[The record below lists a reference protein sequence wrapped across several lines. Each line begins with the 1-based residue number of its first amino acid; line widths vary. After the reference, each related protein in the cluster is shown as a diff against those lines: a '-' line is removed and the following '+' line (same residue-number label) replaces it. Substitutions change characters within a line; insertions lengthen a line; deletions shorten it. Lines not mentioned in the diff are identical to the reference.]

1 MVGVI
6 KSKGPQEQTRAA
18 GVLQINTAADQVASA
33 IGRAADRV
41 GQVAYQKFEDEQTE
55 LGRQTAK
62 NMKMRD
68 AAGNIVYT
76 DPTQDM
82 SRVARNAARPIIESN
97 YARQLAIDF
106 DGALIDL
113 RRDTAAHQNNPE
125 KFRELAQ
132 LKLEGIMN
140 GIPQDF
146 AGVGS
151 AVLDQVGAERT
162 MDHYNQL
169 SRAKIREEEAV
180 AISNMAIDIGEDV
193 KNIAAL
199 IRSGDVDIAKDLAE
213 SARSKAELVIGM
225 GGTLQQQ
232 KALTRS
238 IDTVVYGE
246 AANATVNAMIDEGL
260 FDLLDPLA
268 ESFEGGRVVR
278 PDLEVVVAGKK
289 TTLREALAERGIDD
303 EALANIEDVEVRGA
317 VAASIRTRAN
327 QYSQVQSANAKM
339 VAMLSEVNNQM
350 TGNGLGGTGS
360 KNEDLMQDYFSSK
373 GLDMTNITSAEA
385 AAMAQDPTSEL
396 GKFLRNGQVFPT
408 GIKRQLIN
416 AANGLAPPKT
426 ADELRNLLTLWGT
439 GSMGIT
445 TQGPVVRDKLG
456 NDDANAFWSN
466 VNNYAM
472 SYGMEAATEYAT
484 ALTSDSTI
492 GADLESQAR
501 TRLGNPNKDAYA
513 QIKQRWIDSGWK
525 DKTNPR
531 AMSRMKTIAIRAY
544 ASLPNDEAD
553 DYVNTA
559 YETLFAPTDYIITP
573 AIMGATRQDRSEFAP
588 ERFYPDD
595 MMSTFTE
602 HVNKKLSKAGGFYE
616 LGENAFLYPSPD
628 STNSSV
634 TWQVLDRQGKP
645 ILNSNG
651 SILIR
656 SQELNKNNTMAKKFA
671 DAVAQKIEDAQAIRD
686 RAMTY
691 GNNLAET
698 KSKGLNFGA
707 GLIDSLLGEQ

>member
-18 GVLQINTAADQVASA
+18 GVLQINTGADQVASA

-68 AAGNIVYT
+68 ADGNIIYT

-82 SRVARNAARPIIESN
+82 SRVARNAARPIIEDN
-97 YARQLAIDF
+97 YQRQLAIDF
-106 DGALIDL
+106 DGALVDL

-140 GIPQDF
+140 AIPQEF

-151 AVLDQVGAERT
+151 AVLDRVGAERT

-169 SRAKIREEEAV
+169 TRAKIREEEAV

-193 KNIAAL
+193 KNISAL
-199 IRSGDVDIAKDLAE
+199 IQSGDVDIAKDVAE
-213 SARSKAELVIGM
+213 SARRKAELVIDM

-232 KALTRS
+232 KALIRS

-246 AANATVNAMIDEGL
+246 AATATANAMIDEGL
-260 FDLLDPLA
+260 YDLLDPLA
-268 ESFEGGRVVR
+268 EAFEGGRVLR
-278 PDLEVVVAGKK
+278 ADMEIEVNGEK
-289 TTLREALAERGIDD
+289 TTLGAAFEARGITD
-303 EALANIEDVEVRGA
+303 EAIANIEDIEVRGA

-327 QYSQVQSANAKM
+327 QYTQDRSADAKM
-339 VAMLSEVNNQM
+339 AAMMSEVNNQM

-360 KNEDLMQDYFSSK
+360 KNEQLMQDYFTSK

-385 AAMAQDPTSEL
+385 AAMAQDPTSEF

-416 AANGLAPPKT
+416 VSNGLAPPKT
-426 ADELRNLLTLWGT
+426 ADELRNLLTLWGA

-445 TQGPVVRDKLG
+445 SQGPVVRDKIG
-456 NDDANAFWSN
+456 NDEANAFWSN
-466 VNNYAM
+466 VNNYAQ

-484 ALTSDSTI
+484 ALTKDSTI
-492 GADLESQAR
+492 GADLEAQAR
-501 TRLGNPNKDAYA
+501 NKLGNPNKDAYA
-513 QIKQRWIDSGWK
+513 QIRQRWIDSGWK
-525 DKTNPR
+525 DTTNPR

-544 ASLPNDEAD
+544 ASLPVDEAD

-573 AIMGATRQDRSEFAP
+573 AIMGASRQDRSEFAP

-698 KSKGLNFGA
+698 KDKGLNIGA
-707 GLIDSLLGEQ
+707 GLIDSLLGRQ

>member
-18 GVLQINTAADQVASA
+18 GVLQINTGADQVAAA

-41 GQVAYQKFEDEQTE
+41 GQVAYQKFEEEQTE
-55 LGRQTAK
+55 IGRQAAK

-68 AAGNIVYT
+68 ADGNIMY
-76 DPTQDM
+76 QDITKDM
-82 SRVARNAARPIIESN
+82 TRVARNAARPIIEDN

-132 LKLEGIMN
+132 LKLEGMMN
-140 GIPQDF
+140 AIPEDF

-151 AVLDQVGAERT
+151 AVLDRVGAERT

-169 SRAKIREEEAV
+169 TRAKIKEEEAI
-180 AISNMAIDIGEDV
+180 AISNMAIDIGDDIQ
-193 KNIAAL
+193 NISAL
-199 IRSGDVDIAKDLAE
+199 IRSGYADDAKDLAE
-213 SARSKAELVIGM
+213 SARRKAERVIGM

-232 KALTRS
+232 KALIRS

-246 AANATVNAMIDEGL
+246 AANETVNAMIDEGL
-260 FDLLDPLA
+260 FDLIDPLA

-278 PDLEVVVAGKK
+278 GNMEVVVGGKK
-289 TTLREALAERGIDD
+289 TTLREALAERGISD
-303 EALANIEDVEVRGA
+303 ETLANIEDVEVRGA

-339 VAMLSEVNNQM
+339 VSMMSEVMNQM
-350 TGNGLGGTGS
+350 NGNGLGGTGG
-360 KNEDLMQDYFSSK
+360 KYEDLMQDYFTSK
-373 GLDMTNITSAEA
+373 GLDMENITSAQA
-385 AAMAQDPTSEL
+385 VAMAQDPTSEL

-408 GIKRQLIN
+408 GIKRQLVN
-416 AANGLAPPKT
+416 VFNGKALPKT

-439 GSMGIT
+439 GSMGVT
-445 TQGPVVRDKLG
+445 TQGPVVRDKLD
-456 NDDANAFWSN
+456 NKEANAFWAN

-492 GADLESQAR
+492 GADLENQAR

-544 ASLPNDEAD
+544 GSLPPEEAD

-559 YETLFAPTDYIITP
+559 YEALFAPTEYIITP
-573 AIMGATRQDRSEFAP
+573 SIMGATKQNRSEFAP

-595 MMSTFTE
+595 MFPAFIE
-602 HVNKKLSKAGGFYE
+602 NVNRKLAKAGSFYE
-616 LGENAFLYPSPD
+616 LGENAFLYPTPD

-656 SQELNKNNTMAKKFA
+656 SQELNKDATMAAKFGSA
-671 DAVAQKIEDAQAIRD
+671 MQQKMEDARRIR
-686 RAMTY
+686 
-691 GNNLAET
+691 GNLINAQSGMPKDAEEF
-698 KSKGLNFGA
+698 SFGIT
-707 GLIDSLLGEQ
+707 G

>member
-18 GVLQINTAADQVASA
+18 GVLQINTGADQVASA

-68 AAGNIVYT
+68 VDGNIVYT

-82 SRVARNAARPIIESN
+82 SRVARNAARPIIEDN
-97 YARQLAIDF
+97 YQRQLAIDF
-106 DGALIDL
+106 DGALLDL

-132 LKLEGIMN
+132 LKLEGMMN
-140 GIPQDF
+140 AIPQDF

-151 AVLDQVGAERT
+151 AVLDRVGAERT
-162 MDHYNQL
+162 MEHYNQL
-169 SRAKIREEEAV
+169 TRAKIREEEAV
-180 AISNMAIDIGEDV
+180 AISNMAIDIGDDI
-193 KNIAAL
+193 KNISAL
-199 IRSGDVDIAKDLAE
+199 IRSGDADIAKDVAE
-213 SARSKAELVIGM
+213 SARRKAELVIGM

-232 KALTRS
+232 KALIRS

-246 AANATVNAMIDEGL
+246 AATATANAMINEGL
-260 FDLLDPLA
+260 YELLDPMA
-268 ESFEGGRVVR
+268 EAFEGGQVLRA
-278 PDLEVVVAGKK
+278 DMEIEVNGEK
-289 TTLREALAERGIDD
+289 TTLGAAFNARGISD
-303 EALANIEDVEVRGA
+303 EALANIEDIEVRGA
-317 VAASIRTRAN
+317 VAAAIRTRAN
-327 QYSQVQSANAKM
+327 QYTQDRSADAKM
-339 VAMLSEVNNQM
+339 VAMMSEVMNQL
-350 TGNGLGGTGS
+350 TGNGLGGTGG
-360 KNEDLMQDYFSSK
+360 KNEDLMQDYFTSK
-373 GLDMTNITSAEA
+373 GLDMANITSAEA
-385 AAMAQDPTSEL
+385 AAMAQDPNSEL

-408 GIKRQLIN
+408 GIKRQLVN
-416 AANGLAPPKT
+416 AYTAGALPKT
-426 ADELRNLLTLWGT
+426 SDELRNLLTLWGT

-445 TQGPVVRDKLG
+445 PQGPVVRDKI
-456 NDDANAFWSN
+456 NNSDANAFWAN
-466 VNNYAM
+466 VSNYAQT
-472 SYGMEAATEYAT
+472 YGMEAATEYAT
-484 ALTSDSTI
+484 SMTEASTI
-492 GADLESQAR
+492 RADLEGQAR
-501 TRLGNPNKDAYA
+501 NKLGNPNKDAYA
-513 QIKQRWIDSGWK
+513 QIRQRWIDDGWIEG
-525 DKTNPR
+525 TNPR
-531 AMSRMKTIAIRAY
+531 AMSRLKTIAIRAY
-544 ASLPNDEAD
+544 ASLPIDEAD

-573 AIMGATRQDRSEFAP
+573 AIMGAARQDRSEFAP

-595 MMSTFTE
+595 MMSTFTQ
-602 HVNKKLSKAGGFYE
+602 HVNKKLSKASGFYE
-616 LGENAFLYPSPD
+616 LGETAFLYPSPD

-656 SQELNKNNTMAKKFA
+656 SQELNQNNTMAKKFA
-671 DAVAQKIEDAQAIRD
+671 DAVAQKIEDAQAIRN

-698 KSKGLNFGA
+698 KGKGLNIGS
-707 GLIDSLLGEQ
+707 GLVDSLLGRQ